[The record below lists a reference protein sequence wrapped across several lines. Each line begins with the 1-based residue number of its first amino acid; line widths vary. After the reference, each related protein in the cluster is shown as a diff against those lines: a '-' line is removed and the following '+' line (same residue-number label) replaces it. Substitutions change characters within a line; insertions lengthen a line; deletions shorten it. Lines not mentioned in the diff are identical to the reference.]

1 MLAFFFQ
8 HKNFMIGILALLFA
22 SIICQIVMGVIYHR
36 LIWETEHMS
45 TTTNKSL
52 QQLKLKFSG
61 YSKIKEKVANVS
73 VFVDKFIS
81 HVKIGAI
88 PLSMLKHLS
97 GQLMLL
103 SVLVAGIGACLGI
116 IHNENFFSIVP
127 FYVVSFL
134 GLYCYFAVSSLI
146 DIPGKI
152 NILRI
157 NLVDYLENHLAN
169 RLEQT
174 ELDMQMISP
183 RGQDTP
189 DAHQT
194 ATGVDIPNN
203 PATPNPVLESDGQN
217 KQNGSEAAYASE
229 GTDIPGVSDAELR
242 ELEMLLQEIAAT
254 FTIS

>member
-61 YSKIKEKVANVS
+61 YSKINEKVANVP

-103 SVLVAGIGACLGI
+103 SVLVAGIGACLSI
-116 IHNENFFSIVP
+116 IHNENFFNIVP

-189 DAHQT
+189 DTHRTPAGAEIQKNT
-194 ATGVDIPNN
+194 AT
-203 PATPNPVLESDGQN
+203 PVPESDGQN
-217 KQNGSEAAYASE
+217 IPNGSEAAYASE
-229 GTDIPGVSDAELR
+229 GTDIPGVSDAELK

>member
-1 MLAFFFQ
+1 MLTLFFQ
-8 HKNFMIGILALLFA
+8 HKNFMIGILALLFC
-22 SIICQIVMGVIYHR
+22 SIICQIILGVIYHR

-61 YSKIKEKVANVS
+61 YSKINEKVANVP

-81 HVKIGAI
+81 HVRIGAI
-88 PLSMLKHLS
+88 PLSVLKHLS

-103 SVLVAGIGACLGI
+103 AVLVAGIGACLGI
-116 IHNENFFSIVP
+116 IHNDNFFSIAP

-134 GLYCYFAVSSLI
+134 GLYCYFAVSSLV
-146 DIPGKI
+146 DISGKI

-174 ELDMQMISP
+174 ELDMQLVNSGKQDAADTQKAAPETP
-183 RGQDTP
+183 RTVAP
-189 DAHQT
+189 DF
-194 ATGVDIPNN
+194 
-203 PATPNPVLESDGQN
+203 SDR
-217 KQNGSEAAYASE
+217 EIE
-229 GTDIPGVSDAELR
+229 
-242 ELEMLLQEIAAT
+242 ELELLLQEIATT

>member
-1 MLAFFFQ
+1 MLALFFQ

-36 LIWETEHMS
+36 LIWETDHMS

-61 YSKIKEKVANVS
+61 YSKINEKVANVP

-103 SVLVAGIGACLGI
+103 AVLVAGIGACLGI

-174 ELDMQMISP
+174 ALDMQMIKP
-183 RGQDTP
+183 QKQDTP
-189 DAHQT
+189 AAQRTTIRTDMQDNLTVPDQVIESEQT
-194 ATGVDIPNN
+194 DKPE
-203 PATPNPVLESDGQN
+203 TP
-217 KQNGSEAAYASE
+217 AAYAPE
-229 GTDIPGVSDAELR
+229 NGDIPGVSDAELR

>member
-1 MLAFFFQ
+1 MLTLFLQ
-8 HKNFMIGILALLFA
+8 HKNFMIGILALLFC
-22 SIICQIVMGVIYHR
+22 SIICQIVIGVIYHR

-45 TTTNKSL
+45 TTANKSL
-52 QQLKLKFSG
+52 QQLKLRFSG
-61 YSKIKEKVANVS
+61 YSKINEKVSNVP

-81 HVKIGAI
+81 NVKVGAI
-88 PLSMLKHLS
+88 PLSILKHLS

-116 IHNENFFSIVP
+116 IHNESFFSIAP
-127 FYVVSFL
+127 FYVISFL

-174 ELDMQMISP
+174 KADMQLLN
-183 RGQDTP
+183 QDSVDTHTDDPETKQPQPPSVSTSDPEP
-189 DAHQT
+189 DRLEDPT
-194 ATGVDIPNN
+194 AQ
-203 PATPNPVLESDGQN
+203 ALSAE
-217 KQNGSEAAYASE
+217 
-229 GTDIPGVSDAELR
+229 TDSAEIPGISDAELR
-242 ELEMLLQEIAAT
+242 ELESLLQELATT

>member
-1 MLAFFFQ
+1 MLALFFQ

-36 LIWETEHMS
+36 LIWETDHMS

-61 YSKIKEKVANVS
+61 YSKINEKVANVP

-103 SVLVAGIGACLGI
+103 AVLVAGIGACLGI

-174 ELDMQMISP
+174 ALDMQMIKP
-183 RGQDTP
+183 QKQDTSTAQRATIRT
-189 DAHQT
+189 DMQDNLTASDQAIESEQT
-194 ATGVDIPNN
+194 DKPET
-203 PATPNPVLESDGQN
+203 PAT
-217 KQNGSEAAYASE
+217 AYASE
-229 GTDIPGVSDAELR
+229 NEDIPGVSDAELR